1 MSSSTTSSSRRR
13 SSANTLDDDPSR
25 NRSLVKQFLSCQHLL
40 SNEEILEFLSGEEQE
55 SGDGDIN
62 NIQANGH
69 DHNEGFNNDGTWKR
83 HNDYSCHEQ
92 SLLRQAFHRR
102 RAEIRKLTANL
113 NDGLGGA
120 RIDEDGRLV
129 RATEPPQP
137 PRANLPPVAGD
148 GGDGDG
154 DGVGVG
160 VGNNI
165 GNNPNNNDNPQLFP
179 ANNNNHQQENQEEL
193 FLEQKRLETEF
204 TIAQAINELR
214 SSTNNKHQQQHQQ
227 TPVPEED
234 FEVILLDPIGRPVRA
249 EVATRLAGRL
259 FRAAAQNNNI
269 DGNDD
274 DDDDNHNLLTNGT
287 VRRIAIASFISVV
300 VVLCT
305 ILQILPI
312 ASILTGAQEL
322 SSANRAFDALLNEVL
337 VVRGWKDHVGECAGG
352 LANRSEHRHFND
364 DDTWEW
370 LRRTQESLFYG
381 KTITDCSEG
390 VLHIPSKR
398 VIRSD
403 LDLRDYKSMRGMNVS
418 WFMPCSGHPSER
430 FQQQQQCNLQE
441 TNDDKNHPSLVTDNF
456 QSEHS
461 TTFCREQRVFDQCFR
476 GTHDNFIEKK
486 EINAAISMGDALIQI
501 GGDHF
506 DVHYDVSILNRMV
519 PSIVEKVKNLLDRT
533 YLNQQHQQPQNDA
546 RSNNDGANT
555 NDEELKNESAS
566 WSKNSRD
573 IQHVAFRVLTTGPM
587 DGHDV
592 KLKQK
597 GEKMSMYLTHSSA
610 LNETNYLNWVLK
622 SRQHNDKARYN
633 SYYRPWPYRLSPK
646 RETCDLKFDLEADA
660 RFCIQ
665 SSLSLT
671 SGAGEDYWGG
681 TNLFVDN
688 HPSNFANPRRRIA
701 RGVSIDG
708 SRGRLVVSTGG
719 FENLKCRFPTRAGFR
734 TELQIWWDC

>member
-1 MSSSTTSSSRRR
+1 MSNNSAHGCSIYFQPTLSSSKSMLAFFFFFR
-13 SSANTLDDDPSR
+13 
-25 NRSLVKQFLSCQHLL
+25 
-40 SNEEILEFLSGEEQE
+40 
-55 SGDGDIN
+55 
-62 NIQANGH
+62 
-69 DHNEGFNNDGTWKR
+69 
-83 HNDYSCHEQ
+83 
-92 SLLRQAFHRR
+92 FHRR
-102 RAEIRKLTANL
+102 RAEIRKLTSNL

-129 RATEPPQP
+129 RATDPPQP
-137 PRANLPPVAGD
+137 PRADLPPVAVGN
-148 GGDGDG
+148 GGDG
-154 DGVGVG
+154 DGVGN
-160 VGNNI
+160 NNI
-165 GNNPNNNDNPQLFP
+165 DNNPNNNNDNPQFFP
-179 ANNNNHQQENQEEL
+179 ADNNNHQQENHEEL

-214 SSTNNKHQQQHQQ
+214 SSTNNKHHHQHPHPQQQQ

-249 EVATRLAGRL
+249 EVAARLAGRL
-259 FRAAAQNNNI
+259 FRAAAQNNNNNNLI
-269 DGNDD
+269 DGNDVD
-274 DDDDNHNLLTNGT
+274 GDGDDNHNILTNGT
-287 VRRIAIASFISVV
+287 VRRIVIACFISVV

-305 ILQILPI
+305 ILQIMPI
-312 ASILTGAQEL
+312 ASILVGAQEL
-322 SSANRAFDALLNEVL
+322 SAANRVFDALLNEVL
-337 VVRGWKDHVGECAGG
+337 VVRGWKDHVGECTGG
-352 LANRSEHRHFND
+352 LANRSEHSHFND
-364 DDTWEW
+364 DGAWEW
-370 LRRTQESLFYG
+370 LRRTHQSLFYG
-381 KTITDCSEG
+381 NTITDCSEG

-403 LDLRDYKSMRGMNVS
+403 LDLKDYNSMRGMNVS

-441 TNDDKNHPSLVTDNF
+441 SNNDKKHPSLVTENSV
-456 QSEHS
+456 QSGHS
-461 TTFCREQRVFDQCFR
+461 TTSCCERRVFDQCFR
-476 GTHDNFIEKK
+476 GIHDNFIEKK

-519 PSIVEKVKNLLDRT
+519 PSLVEKVKHLLDRT
-533 YLNQQHQQPQNDA
+533 YLNQHNQHQHPQNDA
-546 RSNNDGANT
+546 RNYNDGANT
-555 NDEELKNESAS
+555 NDEDEELKNEGAS
-566 WSKNSRD
+566 WSKNRRD
-573 IQHVAFRVLTTGPM
+573 IQPVAFRVLTTGPM

-622 SRQHNDKARYN
+622 SRQHNDKARYE
-633 SYYRPWPYRLSPK
+633 SYYRPWPYRLSPT

-681 TNLFVDN
+681 TNLFVDD

-719 FENLKCRFPTRAGFR
+719 FENLKCRFPTRDGFR